1 MTNLPTFQAINPA
14 TNTALIGEFTTTTK
28 NEIDFIVQTAAQA
41 FDKYRKKSSTEIATF
56 LDTIADEIL
65 NLGDALLERCH
76 QETALPLARLQGER
90 GRTINQL
97 KLFATT
103 VREGSWVDARIDT
116 ALADRLPAPK
126 PDIRHMLI
134 PLGPVAVFGASNF
147 PLAFSVAGGD
157 TASALAAGCPV
168 IVKAHPAHPGTSQ
181 LIASAIEKAI
191 ELTKMPKGV
200 FAMIQGNTNEV
211 GAILVQHPDIKAVG
225 FTGSFTGGK
234 ALFDLANARPEPIP
248 VFAEMGSTNPVF
260 ILPTILEQ
268 KASTI
273 ATGLANSIT
282 MNAGQFCTTPG
293 LTFIQQS
300 TFATAF
306 TTDLA
311 KAIAAIPATTMLT
324 EGIHKA
330 YLIKIN
336 NTKQTQKLQSIAQGQ
351 ESTLP
356 NQATAQIFT
365 TTAVAYL
372 SEANLEEENFGP
384 SNIVVV
390 ATSKSEILAA
400 ANSLK
405 GHLTATVFGTDA
417 DFEEYSDLIAI
428 LEKKV
433 GRIILNGYPTGVEVC
448 PSMVHGGPFPATTAS
463 QSTSVG
469 TNAIKRFARPIC
481 FQDYPEAL
489 LPAALQNDNPLD
501 LWRLVNGAFTK

>member
-1 MTNLPTFQAINPA
+1 MNTIKTFQAINPA
-14 TNTALIGEFTTTTK
+14 NNSLLEGIFANTSPE
-28 NEIDFIVQTAAQA
+28 EIDAIVSTATIA
-41 FDKYRKKSSTEIATF
+41 FDVYRKKSSAEIATF

-65 NLGDALLERCH
+65 NLGDTLLERCH

-90 GRTINQL
+90 GRTMNQL

-134 PLGPVAVFGASNF
+134 PIGPVAVFGASNF

-211 GAILVQHPDIKAVG
+211 GATLVQHPDIKAVG
-225 FTGSFTGGK
+225 FTGSFNGGK
-234 ALFDLANARPEPIP
+234 ALFDLANSRPEPIP

-306 TTDLA
+306 TTDLV
-311 KAIAAIPATTMLT
+311 KAIEAIPATTMLT
-324 EGIHKA
+324 EGINKA
-330 YLIKIN
+330 YLNKIN
-336 NTKQTQKLQSIAQGQ
+336 DTKQTQKLQSIAQGQ

-365 TTAVAYL
+365 TTAVAFL
-372 SEANLEEENFGP
+372 SEATLEEENFGP
-384 SNIVVV
+384 SNIVVE

-405 GHLTATVFGTDA
+405 GHLTATVFGTDS
-417 DFEEYSDLIAI
+417 DFEEYSDLLAI

-489 LPAALQNDNPLD
+489 LPKALQNDNPLD
-501 LWRLVNGAFTK
+501 IWRLLNGAFTK

>member
-1 MTNLPTFQAINPA
+1 MNLINKFQATNPSDNTLLEGQF
-14 TNTALIGEFTTTTK
+14 TNASVA
-28 NEIDFIVQTAAQA
+28 EIHQKVTSAAIA
-41 FDKYRKKSSTEIATF
+41 FDAYRKKDAVEIAAF

-90 GRTINQL
+90 GRTVNQL
-97 KLFATT
+97 KLFAAT

-116 ALADRLPAPK
+116 AIPDRVPVPK
-126 PDIRHMLI
+126 PDIRQMLI
-134 PLGPVAVFGASNF
+134 PIGPVAVFGASNF

-181 LIASAIEKAI
+181 LIANAIEKAI

-200 FAMIQGNTNEV
+200 FTMIQGNTNEV
-211 GAILVQHPDIKAVG
+211 GATLVQHPDIKAVG
-225 FTGSFTGGK
+225 FTGSFNGGK

-260 ILPTILEQ
+260 ILPNIVEQ
-268 KASTI
+268 KAGAI
-273 ATGLANSIT
+273 AAGLANSIT
-282 MNAGQFCTTPG
+282 LNGGQFCTTPG
-293 LTFIQQS
+293 LTFLEKS
-300 TFATAF
+300 VVATAF
-306 TTDLA
+306 TADVV
-311 KAIAAIPATTMLT
+311 KAIEAIPATTMLT

-330 YLIKIN
+330 YRNKIN
-336 NTKQTQKLQSIAQGQ
+336 DTRSSQDLQSIAQGQ

-356 NQATAQIFT
+356 NQATAQIFK
-365 TTAVAYL
+365 TTAVAFL
-372 SEANLEEENFGP
+372 SEATLEEENFGP
-384 SNIVVV
+384 SNIVVE
-390 ATSKSEILAA
+390 ASSKSEILAA
-400 ANSLK
+400 ANNLK

-417 DFEEYSDLIAI
+417 DFEEFSDLLAI

-481 FQDYPEAL
+481 FQEYPQAL
-489 LPAALQNDNPLD
+489 LPKALQNDNPLD